1 MKGSLSQFQ
10 ALFVST
16 TGTFTRGAMP
26 AANFVDGLTAFE
38 GYPFDNAHEAGKAQV
53 GYLAAPQ
60 RLHAYDVQV
69 FKVQGVEIVAQQVGQ
84 AEVVVAALVGNI
96 RLVFCQ
102 GATGLLVA
110 L

>member
-26 AANFVDGLTAFE
+26 AANFVDGLTALE

-53 GYLAAPQ
+53 GYLAAHSAFMPTMFKSSKYRVSRSSHSRWA
-60 RLHAYDVQV
+60 RL
-69 FKVQGVEIVAQQVGQ
+69 KW
-84 AEVVVAALVGNI
+84 
-96 RLVFCQ
+96 
-102 GATGLLVA
+102 
-110 L
+110 